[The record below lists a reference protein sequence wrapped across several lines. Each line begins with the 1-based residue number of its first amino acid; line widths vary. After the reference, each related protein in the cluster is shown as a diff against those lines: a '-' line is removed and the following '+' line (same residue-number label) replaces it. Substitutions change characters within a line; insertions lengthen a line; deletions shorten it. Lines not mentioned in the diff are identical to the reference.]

1 MSFRVSMIISD
12 SHKFVFHH
20 VPKTG
25 GSSITAALAPYSRN
39 YAGVV
44 PEETDGWQFAFHHPH
59 YMHHRVKNIVPRPS
73 TTYEATDIPESY
85 YSFAF
90 VRNPFDAVVSAYN
103 HNPTKYKHFD
113 EYVKVQ
119 IFSSIEFVARN
130 TQFVYLSDDAG
141 NILVDFVGR
150 YEKLAE
156 DFYEVMGIIGI
167 PLMILPKRKI
177 SQNKVYDNYREY
189 YSSVSRGLV
198 ETKYKKDL
206 ELFGYEF

>member
-1 MSFRVSMIISD
+1 M
-12 SHKFVFHH
+12 
-20 VPKTG
+20 
-25 GSSITAALAPYSRN
+25 
-39 YAGVV
+39 
-44 PEETDGWQFAFHHPH
+44 
-59 YMHHRVKNIVPRPS
+59 
-73 TTYEATDIPESY
+73 
-85 YSFAF
+85 
-90 VRNPFDAVVSAYN
+90 
-103 HNPTKYKHFD
+103 
-113 EYVKVQ
+113 
-119 IFSSIEFVARN
+119 ARN

-167 PLMILPKRKI
+167 PLMILPKRNI

-206 ELFGYEF
+206 EFFGYEF